1 LAAVTGVAR
10 FMRVIDKAAKL
21 KRMSGGASWPGARAG
36 GNQLGAGS
44 MSQTGEIATLGGGC
58 FWCLEAVFLG
68 VDGVTAVESG
78 YAGGQVDRPTY
89 EQVCDGV
96 TGHAEVV
103 KVEFDPARI
112 GYREILDIFFA
123 IHDPTQLNRQGNDVG
138 TQYRSVIFTHSDA
151 QRETALQAI
160 REIAAE
166 GIYDGQIVT
175 QVLPLDGNYWPA
187 EAYHQNYFAQH
198 PNQGY
203 CSFVVAPKVAKF
215 RQKFAHRVK
224 AG

>member
-1 LAAVTGVAR
+1 MT
-10 FMRVIDKAAKL
+10 
-21 KRMSGGASWPGARAG
+21 
-36 GNQLGAGS
+36 
-44 MSQTGEIATLGGGC
+44 QTVEVATLGGGC
-58 FWCLEAVFLG
+58 FWCLEAVFLS
-68 VDGVTAVESG
+68 VEGVTAVESG
-78 YAGGQVDRPTY
+78 YAGGKTQQPTY
-89 EQVCDGV
+89 EQVCDGD

-160 REIAAE
+160 REVAAE

-198 PNQGY
+198 PSQGY
-203 CSFVVAPKVAKF
+203 CSVVVAPKVAKF

-224 AG
+224 AS

>member
-1 LAAVTGVAR
+1 MTQN
-10 FMRVIDKAAKL
+10 IE
-21 KRMSGGASWPGARAG
+21 
-36 GNQLGAGS
+36 
-44 MSQTGEIATLGGGC
+44 TATLGGGC
-58 FWCLEAVFLG
+58 FWCTEAVFLE
-68 VDGVTAVESG
+68 VAGVTAVEPG
-78 YAGGQVDRPTY
+78 YAGGETRNPTY
-89 EQVCDGV
+89 EQICDGD

-103 KVEFDPARI
+103 KIDFDATRI
-112 GYREILDIFFA
+112 SFEEILEIFFT
-123 IHDPTQLNRQGNDVG
+123 IHDPTTLNRQGNDVG
-138 TQYRSVIFTHSDA
+138 TQYRSVIFTHAEA

-160 REIAAE
+160 REIVAE

-198 PNQGY
+198 PDQGY

-224 AG
+224 AS